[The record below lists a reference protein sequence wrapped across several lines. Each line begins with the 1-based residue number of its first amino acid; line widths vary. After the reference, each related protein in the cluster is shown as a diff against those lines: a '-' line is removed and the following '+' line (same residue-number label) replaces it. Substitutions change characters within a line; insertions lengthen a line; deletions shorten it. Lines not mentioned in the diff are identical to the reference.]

1 MPALSL
7 SERYAILAALALLFL
22 VLLDNA
28 VVMAAVSVVGLTVGL
43 WVLRRGDIRRVA
55 VVATV
60 AFALALVFALV
71 ALLR

>member
-7 SERYAILAALALLFL
+7 SERYAILAALVLLFL
-22 VLLDNA
+22 VLVDSAVLMA
-28 VVMAAVSVVGLTVGL
+28 VVSVAGLMGGL
-43 WVLRRGDIRRVA
+43 WVLRKGDFRRVA
-55 VVATV
+55 AVATI

>member
-1 MPALSL
+1 MPTLSI

-28 VVMAAVSVVGLTVGL
+28 AVMAAVSSGGLLIGL

-55 VVATV
+55 VVAMI
-60 AFALALVFALV
+60 AFALALSFALITLV
-71 ALLR
+71 R